1 MLRGCAPEHQNR
13 QQTAGESGH
22 GQELMQCLWA
32 RLASQPAQ
40 DRLGSED
47 WTDRRLMLC
56 VTPCFDSKPNSQQLW
71 KILSSTIPPAK
82 GGGGRNQ
89 SSTKKHEEG
98 QKSEPCLSHLKV
110 LLARKQHC
118 GRAVS
123 IY

>member
-47 WTDRRLMLC
+47 WTDRHLMLC

-89 SSTKKHEEG
+89 SSTKKNKKKG
-98 QKSEPCLSHLKV
+98 RNLSS
-110 LLARKQHC
+110 A
-118 GRAVS
+118 
-123 IY
+123 